1 MKRSILCILISAV
14 ILVCCAPS
22 AGAASVPT
30 ISAKAAIL
38 IDAQTGKV
46 ITGKNQYDKLPMAS
60 TTKIMSALLL
70 MESGDLDTEFRV
82 DNTAIL
88 VEGSSMGLCPD
99 DVVTK
104 RALCY
109 GMLLPSGNDA
119 ANETAFLLAGDTEKF
134 ADMMNKRAKKLGMRD
149 THFVTPS
156 GLHDDDHYS
165 TAYDMALL
173 TREALK
179 NETFREIC
187 GTSKAKLKF
196 GNPPYERWLINTNKL
211 LSLYDG
217 CIGVKT
223 GFTDEAGRCLVSAA
237 ERDGVTL
244 ICVTLNDPNDWNDHI
259 RLYNYGF
266 SKVKSVDAGLDLSD
280 IYVNVAGGDTG
291 KVRVVPAEI
300 PKYTSLNGNVPKATY
315 EAAVEKFIYAPVS
328 KGKKAGVVRYYSD
341 GVLIG
346 TSDLIAAEEC
356 GAVIKEYKP
365 GLDDKIVD
373 WIKGILKKE

>member
-1 MKRSILCILISAV
+1 MKRSILCILIAAAV
-14 ILVCCAPS
+14 LVCCAPS
-22 AGAASVPT
+22 AGAFSISGV
-30 ISAKAAIL
+30 SAKAAIL
-38 IDAQTGKV
+38 MDAQTGT
-46 ITGKNQYDKLPMAS
+46 IISGKNQYDRLPMAS

-70 MESGDLDTEFRV
+70 IESGDLDTEFPV
-82 DNTAIL
+82 DNNAIL

-99 DVVTK
+99 DIVTK

-119 ANETAFLLAGDTEKF
+119 ANETAVLLAGSGSEF
-134 ADMMNKRAKKLGMRD
+134 AEMMNKRAEKLGMRD

-187 GTSKAKLKF
+187 GTTKAKLTF
-196 GNPPYERWLINTNKL
+196 GNPVYDRWLVNTNKL

-259 RLYNYGF
+259 KMYNYGF
-266 SKVKSVDAGLDLSD
+266 SQTKSVDPGLDFSGL
-280 IYVNVAGGDTG
+280 YVNVAGGDTG
-291 KVRVVPAEI
+291 RIRVVPAET
-300 PKYTSLNGNVPKATY
+300 PKYTSVNGSIPKATY
-315 EAAVEKFIYAPVS
+315 EASIEKFIYAPVS

-346 TSDLIAAEEC
+346 TSDLVAAEDC
-356 GAVIKEYKP
+356 GAVVKEYKP
-365 GLDDKIVD
+365 GFDDKIVD
-373 WIKGILKKE
+373 WIKSIMKKE